1 MLERFEIESEV
12 IDRVLFCVNNH
23 RYSQDNSVGKDRI
36 ELQILRDADRLDTLV
51 AIAIART
58 FSYDSERPIYLPD
71 DAPKEIYDGISNSSV
86 NHIMEK
92 ILKLTPESFY
102 MDASRHIAEER
113 LKFVPLFVEEFFRER
128 NSTI

>member
-1 MLERFEIESEV
+1 M
-12 IDRVLFCVNNH
+12 
-23 RYSQDNSVGKDRI
+23 
-36 ELQILRDADRLDTLV
+36 V